1 MVLIRKIILFSVTPS
16 LQKLGTIEVML
27 PCLKNYPS
35 LCTMKMAT
43 GSTPNLKKHL
53 STTNIVESKMKIQYS
68 FTNYDERFRWE
79 RRSMAIV
86 SSIDNSM
93 KRDEN
98 KSGSYDIKKEH
109 NSKDDR
115 STEGNIQK
123 FAPDITTPKRQIK
136 MARRGRFSSK
146 EDDLIIYFV
155 KKYGDNI
162 ETFKLLAGEFIIQR
176 KYIAIRDRYAKIC
189 SGNMNKDTSYKQR
202 NKPFS
207 KTDDIE
213 ILRYVECYGNSPK
226 VFHALALEL
235 QRDHWTCVRTRYYRI
250 KQNPGTERKDRA
262 AYSEEEDKL
271 ILEYVE
277 KYGNC
282 KDTYDRLCQELQ
294 RNINSVRAR
303 RNLLTKRY
311 LDRKTEWKIEEDE
324 ALMKSILQV
333 RSSTLL

>member
-1 MVLIRKIILFSVTPS
+1 MALIRKIILFSVTPS

-53 STTNIVESKMKIQYS
+53 STTNIVESNMKIPYS
-68 FTNYDERFRWE
+68 FTSYDERLRWE

-98 KSGSYDIKKEH
+98 KSGSYGIEKEH

-115 STEGNIQK
+115 STESNIQK
-123 FAPDITTPKRQIK
+123 FTPDITTPKRQIK

-162 ETFKLLAGEFIIQR
+162 ETFKSLADDFVIQR
-176 KYIAIRDRYAKIC
+176 TYLAIKDRYAKIC
-189 SGNMNKDTSYKQR
+189 SGNMNTDTRYKQR
-202 NKPFS
+202 SKPFS

-213 ILRYVECYGNSPK
+213 ILRYVEYYGNHPN
-226 VFHALALEL
+226 VFKALALEL
-235 QRDHWTCVRTRYYRI
+235 QCEHWGCVMNRYHRI
-250 KQNPGTERKDRA
+250 NKTLELKEKIGLNRGRIFSDSLWVRKSA
-262 AYSEEEDKL
+262 VY
-271 ILEYVE
+271 
-277 KYGNC
+277 
-282 KDTYDRLCQELQ
+282 
-294 RNINSVRAR
+294 
-303 RNLLTKRY
+303 
-311 LDRKTEWKIEEDE
+311 
-324 ALMKSILQV
+324 
-333 RSSTLL
+333 